1 LTFYETIIFAC
12 SVDHAKL
19 LSALFNKAG
28 RNSAYI
34 SSGIKK
40 GTRYK
45 MIKEF
50 REGKIKILCNYAV
63 LTTGFDAPK
72 IDALF
77 ITRPTSSPVLYEQM
91 VGRGMRG
98 SRVGGKEVCLIYD
111 VKDNITDFDG
121 QLLSYARYIDL
132 WQMV

>member
-1 LTFYETIIFAC
+1 
-12 SVDHAKL
+12 
-19 LSALFNKAG
+19 
-28 RNSAYI
+28 
-34 SSGIKK
+34 
-40 GTRYK
+40 